1 MGQSSAGHSL
11 ALRPFA
17 AVTRPVRRRIA
28 AYRRVGPR
36 ERVGERALERLQRR
50 EERRLLGLAR
60 GDSEVC
66 WPSAEREPL
75 VTVRIATYDR
85 GPLIV
90 ERALAS
96 VLRQTYERLEVLVVG
111 DCCDE
116 ATERAIRSVR
126 DDRLR
131 FVNLP
136 ARGTYPTD
144 RRLRWMVAGAT
155 PMNAGLLLAR
165 GAWIA
170 PCDDDDEFTDDH
182 VEVLLR
188 AAQADRLELVH
199 SRALLET
206 ERASWRIAGGPTL
219 AEGVSHGS
227 ILYSAGLRFMR
238 HSTTSWRRFEPS
250 DWNLWR
256 RMQAIGVRVG
266 FLDRV
271 TYVHY
276 LGVYKNPG
284 ASERGPSVSPLQ
296 RGRVPDSI
304 ESLPSGPEVQVPVD
318 HGSSRAPSEEVI
330 HPPPPRG

>member
-1 MGQSSAGHSL
+1 L
-11 ALRPFA
+11 LLRPLA
-17 AVTRPVRRRIA
+17 AVTRPVRRRFA
-28 AYRRVGPR
+28 AYRLVSPR
-36 ERVGERALERLQRR
+36 DRVGERALERLQRR
-50 EERRLLGLAR
+50 EDRRLLSLAR

-66 WPSAEREPL
+66 WPSAEQEPL

-111 DCCDE
+111 DCCDD
-116 ATERAIRSVR
+116 ATERAIRSVG

-136 ARGTYPTD
+136 ERGTYPTD

-170 PCDDDDEFTDDH
+170 PCDDDDELTDDH

-188 AAQADRLELVH
+188 AAQTDRLELVH

-206 ERASWRIAGGPTL
+206 GHEAWRVAGGRAL

-227 ILYSAGLRFMR
+227 ILYSAGLRFLR
-238 HSTTSWRRFEPS
+238 HSTTSWKRFEPS

-256 RMQAIGVRVG
+256 RMQALGVRIG

-276 LGVYKNPG
+276 LGAYKNPG
-284 ASERGPSVSPLQ
+284 VNERGPSPSPLR
-296 RGRVPDSI
+296 RGRIPDWI
-304 ESLPSGPEVQVPVD
+304 ESLPSGLEVQVPAEQ
-318 HGSSRAPSEEVI
+318 GSSSARAV
-330 HPPPPRG
+330 